1 MAWTTDNR
9 SINLITRRNGEI
21 QEKKLTYIKTTDITA
36 TTMKAAVQGLV
47 SLTGD
52 TYVNGEIIDTYDLNE
67 SAASEEG

>member
-47 SLTGD
+47 SLTND

>member
-47 SLTGD
+47 SLTND

-67 SAASEEG
+67 SAAKQ